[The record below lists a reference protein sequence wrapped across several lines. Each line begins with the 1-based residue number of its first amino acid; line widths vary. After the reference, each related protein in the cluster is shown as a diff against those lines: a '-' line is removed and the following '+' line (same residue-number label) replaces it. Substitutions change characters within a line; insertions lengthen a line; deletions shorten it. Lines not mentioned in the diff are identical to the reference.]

1 MALLNLANLYSRKGR
16 WEEAEEMC
24 RRFEAE
30 EPSAIGMVLLARCL
44 RAQGRNDEAT
54 EALFDAFNR
63 FGSDL
68 ASFDETTFS
77 WYQAAATMSAD
88 PVHRRLAA
96 EEEARRKAG
105 PLRPDEDD
113 GHLPRLESDPR

>member
-1 MALLNLANLYSRKGR
+1 
-16 WEEAEEMC
+16 
-24 RRFEAE
+24 
-30 EPSAIGMVLLARCL
+30 MVLLARCL

-68 ASFDETTFS
+68 ASFDDTTFS

-96 EEEARRKAG
+96 AEEARRKAG

>member
-1 MALLNLANLYSRKGR
+1 MRVRPGRVAWTHGCLPTEVPTLASTSAHALISWLEDA
-16 WEEAEEMC
+16 A
-24 RRFEAE
+24 
-30 EPSAIGMVLLARCL
+30 
-44 RAQGRNDEAT
+44 DAT

-68 ASFDETTFS
+68 ASFDDTTFS

>member
-1 MALLNLANLYSRKGR
+1 
-16 WEEAEEMC
+16 
-24 RRFEAE
+24 
-30 EPSAIGMVLLARCL
+30 
-44 RAQGRNDEAT
+44 
-54 EALFDAFNR
+54 
-63 FGSDL
+63 
-68 ASFDETTFS
+68 
-77 WYQAAATMSAD
+77 MSAD